1 MFAKVFASLFTGSL
15 RGQPHDILVF
25 VNLLT
30 FSDIA
35 GYVDK
40 SHRAVAD
47 EVGLSEIDVRA
58 AILRLESPD
67 PNSRTPEME
76 GARLERLDAHRDWGW
91 RIVNYVKYRDL
102 RNEEVRRTQNRDAQ
116 RRRRGGKMSAHVSIG
131 QHKSSPSAHAEA
143 EAEAEVEVKRTNAD
157 NGDGDGKGSGEINVT
172 FWLKLEVG
180 NHYNRK
186 PDDHWSYAEESA
198 LVEVA
203 KRSEAIREWDE
214 IRGYCFGMEDRK
226 FFPQSVLSIL
236 EKWTQTLDKSRA
248 SIPPNPTS
256 KMKILQE
263 QIDTHPANR
272 ESVYHSAK
280 ATQEQKDGLK
290 KMMSDLTAA
299 KRSMV

>member
-1 MFAKVFASLFTGSL
+1 MYAKVFAQIFDSSIADDYKL
-15 RGQPHDILVF
+15 RHFFMDLLVLADSEGVVDMTATAISARTRIPLCDVSGF
-25 VNLLT
+25 L
-30 FSDIA
+30 IA
-35 GYVDK
+35 
-40 SHRAVAD
+40 
-47 EVGLSEIDVRA
+47 
-58 AILRLESPD
+58 LESPD
-67 PNSRTPEME
+67 LESRTADYE
-76 GARLERLDAHRDWGW
+76 GRRIKKIDEHRSWGW
-91 RIVNYVKYRDL
+91 VILNYDRF
-102 RNEEVRRTQNRDAQ
+102 REIATEEQ
-116 RRRRGGKMSAHVSIG
+116 RRLKTRQRVRKHREKMVKSIEKQNVTPCNTLVTPPYAYACTSAS
-131 QHKSSPSAHAEA
+131 
-143 EAEAEVEVKRTNAD
+143 D
-157 NGDGDGKGSGEINVT
+157 LGKGGMGEGEGINVA
-172 FWLKLEVG
+172 FWLKVEIG
-180 NHYNRK
+180 KHYNRK

-198 LVEVA
+198 LVEVS